1 MKLAYFDCFSGISGD
16 MILGALVDLGV
27 PVDWVSAQLHK
38 LPLTGFSLRAEKTF
52 RSHIAGTRVH
62 VDIDDTGYFRTWSDI
77 RGLIGAAD
85 LPEPVRSRSLAVF
98 SRLAEVEARIHGCAA
113 DEVHFHEVGGTDG
126 IVDIVGAVCGIDY
139 LHIERIVSS
148 PLPLGKGFVRCRHG
162 EIPVPAPATVRLLE
176 GVPVYGSGIETE
188 LVTPTGAALIVSLA
202 DEFGDLPNMCIEK
215 SGYGA
220 GSANLADRPNLL
232 RVLIGA
238 SPAPEGYATDE
249 TVTILEAAIDD
260 MNPELFGFLMERL
273 FAEGA
278 LDVYWMPATMKKN
291 RPGTRL
297 EVVCTP
303 ERKERLL
310 FTLLS
315 ESTSTGV
322 RYRTSAR
329 RILQREPVVV
339 DTEYGPVQAKQI
351 RLPDGTFRVAPE
363 FESCRKIALDRGV
376 PVLVIYEAAARGSRE
391 DRAGK
396 AGNSRPESV

>member
-1 MKLAYFDCFSGISGD
+1 MRFAYFDCFSGISGD
-16 MILGALVDLGV
+16 MVLGALIDLGV
-27 PVDWVSAQLHK
+27 PVDWISAQLHK
-38 LPLTGFSLRAEKTF
+38 LPLSGFSLRVEKTF

-62 VDIDDTGYFRTWSDI
+62 VDIDDAGHFRTWFDI
-77 RGLIGAAD
+77 RELIGAAD

-98 SRLAEVEARIHGCAA
+98 SRLAEVEARIHGCAV

-202 DEFGDLPNMCIEK
+202 EGFGELPDMCLET

-220 GSANLADRPNLL
+220 GSADPADRPNLL
-232 RVLIGA
+232 RILVGE
-238 SPAPEGYATDE
+238 SPATEGYATDE
-249 TVTILEAAIDD
+249 TVVVLETAVDD

-278 LDVYWMPATMKKN
+278 LDVCWMPATMKKN

-322 RYRTSAR
+322 RYRPSAR
-329 RILQREPVVV
+329 RILQRVPVVV
-339 DTEYGPVQAKQI
+339 DTHYGPVNAKQI
-351 RLPDGTFRVAPE
+351 RLPDGTFRITPE

-376 PVLVIYEAAARGSRE
+376 PILMIYEAAARGSRE
-391 DRAGK
+391 DRATE
-396 AGNSRPESV
+396 AGNSHPESV

>member
-1 MKLAYFDCFSGISGD
+1 LRFAYFDCFSGISGD
-16 MILGALVDLGV
+16 MVLGALIDLGV
-27 PVDWVSAQLHK
+27 PVDWISAQLHK
-38 LPLTGFSLRAEKTF
+38 LPLSGFSLRVEKTF

-62 VDIDDTGYFRTWSDI
+62 VDIDDAGHFRTWFDI
-77 RGLIGAAD
+77 RELIGAAD

-98 SRLAEVEARIHGCAA
+98 SRLAEVEARIHGCAV

-202 DEFGDLPNMCIEK
+202 EGFGELPDMCLET

-220 GSANLADRPNLL
+220 GSADPADRPNLL
-232 RVLIGA
+232 RILVGE
-238 SPAPEGYATDE
+238 SPATEGYATDE
-249 TVTILEAAIDD
+249 TVVVLETAVDD

-278 LDVYWMPATMKKN
+278 LDVCWMPATMKKN

-322 RYRTSAR
+322 RYRPSAR
-329 RILQREPVVV
+329 RILQRVPVVV
-339 DTEYGPVQAKQI
+339 DTHYGPVNAKQI
-351 RLPDGTFRVAPE
+351 RLPDGTFRITPE

-376 PVLVIYEAAARGSRE
+376 PILMIYEAAARGSRE
-391 DRAGK
+391 DRATE
-396 AGNSRPESV
+396 AGNSHPESV

>member
-1 MKLAYFDCFSGISGD
+1 

-27 PVDWVSAQLHK
+27 PVDWISAQLHK
-38 LPLTGFSLRAEKTF
+38 LPLTGFSLRAEKTL

-62 VDIDDTGYFRTWSDI
+62 VDIDDTGHFRTWSDI
-77 RGLIGAAD
+77 RALIGAAD
-85 LPEPVRSRSLAVF
+85 LPEPVRDRSLGVF
-98 SRLAEVEARIHGCAA
+98 SRLAEVEAGIHGCAV

-176 GVPVYGSGIETE
+176 GVPVHGSGIETE

-202 DEFGDLPNMCIEK
+202 DKFGDLPNMCIEK

-220 GSANLADRPNLL
+220 GSADPADRPNLL
-232 RVLIGA
+232 RMLIGA
-238 SPAPEGYATDE
+238 SPAPEVYAADE
-249 TVTILEAAIDD
+249 TVTVLEAAIDD
-260 MNPELFGFLMERL
+260 MNPEWFGFLMERL

-303 ERKERLL
+303 ERQERLL
-310 FTLLS
+310 VTLLS

-322 RYRTSAR
+322 RYRTSLR
-329 RILQREPVVV
+329 RVLQREPVVV

-351 RLPDGTFRVAPE
+351 RLPDGTFRVTPE
-363 FESCRKIALDRGV
+363 FDPCRKIALERGV
-376 PVLVIYEAAARGSRE
+376 SILRVYEAAARGGRDDGES
-391 DRAGK
+391 DTVDI
-396 AGNSRPESV
+396 SPESV